1 MGHINVRALKELGFT
16 RNSKE
21 VLKDL
26 QYDECIIAKAT
37 SYTNHSVS

>member
-1 MGHINVRALKELGFT
+1 MGHINVKALKELGFT